1 MKKMTLLF
9 TLALC
14 LNAAA
19 QKPGSPLA
27 KIWQQS
33 LPFITN
39 YATDEYK
46 AAFQNWALVQG
57 NNGIM
62 YAANNSGVLEYDGVT
77 WQLIPTTEGN
87 PVRSLAKDAG
97 GRIYVGGSGEVGY
110 LAENN
115 QNKMIFHS
123 LKNKLSR
130 ADWNF
135 GNVWFTFADK
145 GSVYFVCD
153 LHILEFTGGKFKVW
167 KSDIGT
173 LGFAW
178 LVNGSLYVSVSEK
191 GLYRKE
197 KDALK
202 LAEGG
207 ETFKGMGLTTLLPF
221 EGKKLLATG
230 LSKEFYIYDGATLAP
245 LMKDGQRVRIRD
257 AVYHSVQLSNGDY
270 ALATTG
276 SGFYLMQRDGTIRNN
291 ICRKEG
297 LSSDAVYA
305 VFEDAERDL
314 WLATDNGISRLEI
327 SSPLRVLNENH
338 GLDENPMDIE
348 VFNDKL
354 FTTNSKGLFELN
366 SLSSQGISKPYFQKI
381 AGIDNLTMHCQ
392 TFGNELIV
400 SNYDGVFVFNANGS
414 RSQIAKEN
422 VVRVEEARSAQV
434 PTHLLVGLEGNG
446 LTELLLKDGKWVQ
459 GGRRDDMKFYSESF
473 ARAADGTV
481 FINSRRNGI
490 YEIAWQTPGAVH
502 SLADPF
508 KLIHHGPENGLSSN
522 KIRWLERVG
531 NTVYASTDEAMH
543 RFNPVRRAF
552 EVDSVLTAGVAQYKG
567 GWINEIVAGRDGTM
581 WFTLYHNYQ
590 SQIFEYAQSKLQRL
604 PVSGRLSDAL
614 ISKVHDNGDGFMVFG
629 SNKWLVLF
637 DKNLE
642 TGVAKPFRT
651 LIRRISIDQDSSV
664 HFRGTSPEMAY
675 GHRLRFQFAL
685 PSYDLST
692 KNQFQYFLEGFH
704 DHWSAWSGESFV
716 DFTNLPEGN
725 YVFRVRGKDVYG
737 SAGEDAVLA
746 FTVLPPWYRTWW
758 AFAIYAMLLGGMAV
772 TLVRFREK
780 KLKMEKL
787 VLENTVRERTEKIM
801 LQTEELKE
809 MDRLKSRFFA
819 NISHEFRT
827 PLTLILAPLE
837 EELSKKPAAE
847 QDKLLIMKRYANRLL
862 ELVNQLLNLS
872 KLEAGKM
879 ELQIQKGEL
888 RQFLSVLSSSFDSL
902 AQHKEIAFEKAIAV
916 PEGPFWFD
924 PDKLEKVIINLLSN
938 AFKFTPAGGSV
949 KIAAHIT
956 DKAGKPVLQ
965 VSVSDTG
972 RGIAQEE
979 QEKVFESFYQARQTV
994 ENQDG
999 GTGLGLAFAQEL
1011 VKLHKGNISLQS
1023 EVGKGSVFKVE
1034 VPVSKEGYKADQ
1046 ILENE
1051 PLHDILPAIGQAS
1064 HVPGE
1069 PAAKDTRKGRQAAS
1083 NAAAQETVLIVE
1095 DNAELRNYI
1104 GSLLEGQYT
1113 VFKAPDGAE
1122 ALACAR
1128 KMLPSL
1134 IISDLMMPRMDGI
1147 EFTASIK
1154 SDERTSHIP
1163 VILLTAKSGQ
1173 ESRIDGLK
1181 TGADDYLTKPFSVE
1195 ELMVRVRNLIDLR
1208 KKLAERYRER
1218 IRVHVTS
1225 SEEMSLDD
1233 KFLMR
1238 AKEIVEANMED
1249 VLFSVEKMAE
1259 EMSLSRT
1266 QLLRKLKA
1274 LTGLAPNDFIR
1285 DLRLQK
1291 AAEMIRRKADT
1302 ITQIGYAVG
1311 FNDQS
1316 YFSKSFKKEFG
1327 ETPTE
1332 YAARVSQ
1339 KED

>member
-14 LNAAA
+14 FNAAA

-207 ETFKGMGLTTLLPF
+207 EAFKGMGLTTLLPF

-490 YEIAWQTPGAVH
+490 YEIAWQTQGAVH

-552 EVDSVLTAGVAQYKG
+552 EVDSVLTASVAQYKG

-642 TGVAKPFRT
+642 TAVAKPFRT

-685 PSYDLST
+685 PSYDLSI

-837 EELSKKPAAE
+837 EELSKKPPAE

-879 ELQIQKGEL
+879 DLQIQKGEL
-888 RQFLSVLSSSFDSL
+888 RQFLSVLSSSFDSP
-902 AQHKEIAFEKAIAV
+902 AQHKKIAFEKTVVI
-916 PEGPFWFD
+916 PEGHFWYD
-924 PDKLEKVIINLLSN
+924 PDKLEKVMINLLSN
-938 AFKFTPAGGSV
+938 AFKFTPPGGSV
-949 KIAAHIT
+949 KFAAHIAGQT
-956 DKAGKPVLQ
+956 GKPILQ

-972 RGIAQEE
+972 RGIAREE

-1034 VPVSKEGYKADQ
+1034 VPVGKEGYKADQ

-1051 PLHDILPAIGQAS
+1051 PLHDTLPATGHAS

-1069 PAAKDTRKGRQAAS
+1069 PAAKDTRKGRQTAS

-1095 DNAELRNYI
+1095 DNAELRNYMA
-1104 GSLLEGQYT
+1104 SLLEGQYT

-1291 AAEMIRRKADT
+1291 AAEMIRQKADT

>member
-19 QKPGSPLA
+19 QKSGSPLA

-207 ETFKGMGLTTLLPF
+207 EAFKGMGLTTLLPF

-348 VFNDKL
+348 FFNDKL

-400 SNYDGVFVFNANGS
+400 SNYDGVFVFNANGG

-422 VVRVEEARSAQV
+422 VVRVEEARSAHV

-642 TGVAKPFRT
+642 TAVAKPFQT

-809 MDRLKSRFFA
+809 MDRMKSRFFA

-837 EELSKKPAAE
+837 EELSKKPPAE

-879 ELQIQKGEL
+879 DLQIQKGEL
-888 RQFLSVLSSSFDSL
+888 RQFLSVLSSSFDSP
-902 AQHKEIAFEKAIAV
+902 AQHKEIAFEKTVVI
-916 PEGPFWFD
+916 PEGHFWYD

-938 AFKFTPAGGSV
+938 AFKFTPPGGSV
-949 KIAAHIT
+949 KFAAHIAGQT
-956 DKAGKPVLQ
+956 GKPILQ

-972 RGIAQEE
+972 RGIAREE

-1034 VPVSKEGYKADQ
+1034 VPVGKEGYKADQ

-1051 PLHDILPAIGQAS
+1051 PLHDTLPATGQAS

-1095 DNAELRNYI
+1095 DNAELRNYMA
-1104 GSLLEGQYT
+1104 SLLEGQYT

-1233 KFLMR
+1233 KFLMK